1 MITFAPLFRKPLQS
15 IVFMIEHQGV
25 ISNISGNT
33 ISVKILQQS
42 ACSTCHAKGACMAA
56 DSKEKVVDVVDGSG
70 RYKINDLVTIE
81 GKESMGYKAV
91 LWAFVIPLFIII
103 LMLIVTTSVWN
114 FAETQA
120 ALSSIIALAPYY
132 ALLYV
137 LRNKMAKTF
146 KFTIKTNH

>member
-1 MITFAPLFRKPLQS
+1 MITFAPLFRERIQKV
-15 IVFMIEHQGV
+15 IFMIEHQGI
-25 ISNISGNT
+25 ISYISGNKL
-33 ISVKILQQS
+33 SVKILQQS

-56 DSKEKVVDVVDGSG
+56 DSKEKVVDVIDFSG
-70 RYKINDLVTIE
+70 RHKINDLVTIE

-91 LWAFVIPLFIII
+91 LWAFVIPIII
-103 LMLIVTTSVWN
+103 VVLMLIITTSVWN
-114 FAETQA
+114 FGEMEA
-120 ALSSIIALAPYY
+120 AIASIVALVPYY